1 MVDGI
6 IIKAVLHHCT
16 GEVAFCKVAVVMMT
30 ISPIRTMFVVVAVP
44 NSKPM
49 MQRRI
54 YTLYMTLVTGRDAG
68 FTMVDAEDSHK

>member
-1 MVDGI
+1 
-6 IIKAVLHHCT
+6 
-16 GEVAFCKVAVVMMT
+16 MMT

-54 YTLYMTLVTGRDAG
+54 YTLYMTLVTDRDAG
-68 FTMVDAEDSHK
+68 FSVVNAEDACK